1 MNTVSGEEKKE
12 ERKEREDQKKEK
24 IESGKYRVKGGG
36 LEGKDRERISVNL

>member
-24 IESGKYRVKGGG
+24 IESGKYRVKGEKNIVGIK
-36 LEGKDRERISVNL
+36 E

>member
-1 MNTVSGEEKKE
+1 MLE

-36 LEGKDRERISVNL
+36 GLEGKDEEEEVYLR